1 MQVGMRVESVGLFGV
16 GEWGGSSCNKDG
28 NQLGAGVSVTVWVE
42 VREINERI
50 VVLPM
55 GAA

>member
-1 MQVGMRVESVGLFGV
+1 MQVGMRVESGGLFGV
-16 GEWGGSSCNKDG
+16 GEWGVYSCDKDG